1 MAEKQA
7 KRILTASEIENIHKM
22 PTARLTRKLAEL
34 GFTDEQLDLMD
45 RKELIHTWSTAVADG
60 GDKSVS
66 KLTAE
71 QPRAL
76 MLDPTIAEKQLE
88 FERFKFEQ
96 EIKMRQQQLDAE
108 CAREM
113 HVCSY

>member
-22 PTARLTRKLAEL
+22 PTTRLTRKLAEL

-60 GDKSVS
+60 RDKSI
-66 KLTAE
+66 L
-71 QPRAL
+71 
-76 MLDPTIAEKQLE
+76 
-88 FERFKFEQ
+88 
-96 EIKMRQQQLDAE
+96 
-108 CAREM
+108 
-113 HVCSY
+113 